1 MVESVLTSFV
11 RVCQPAGGDCW
22 STSLLVC
29 SVQGKRRRSQDGGH
43 TSLL

>member
-22 STSLLVC
+22 STSL
-29 SVQGKRRRSQDGGH
+29 
-43 TSLL
+43 